1 MNIRLPN
8 HAQQGLD
15 ISYDTEIGIANE
27 ICSTLKSCFR
37 EGGGSSSRISQYQHR
52 MNSSREYWQS
62 RSRNKMNGS
71 FSSSTSSPN
80 RRNRRKSCLLSLDEL
95 YAIKGRFSTSRKKKK
110 QQKVGSSMFIYII
123 VSFFVSL
130 EIMLL
135 FRLANK
141 ILWEERRCAVDTLST
156 H

>member
-27 ICSTLKSCFR
+27 IYSTLRNCFR
-37 EGGGSSSRISQYQHR
+37 EGGSSSSRISQYQLR

-71 FSSSTSSPN
+71 LSSSTSSPN

-95 YAIKGRFSTSRKKKK
+95 YAIKGRFSTSQKKKK
-110 QQKVGSSMFIYII
+110 QQKVGSSSLYIYII

-130 EIMLL
+130 EIVLL
-135 FRLANK
+135 LRLADK
-141 ILWEERRCAVDTLST
+141 ILWKEERRLGYTFC
-156 H
+156 

>member
-15 ISYDTEIGIANE
+15 INYDTEIGIANE
-27 ICSTLKSCFR
+27 IYSTLRNCFR
-37 EGGGSSSRISQYQHR
+37 EGGSSSSRISQYQLR

-62 RSRNKMNGS
+62 RSRKKMNGS

-95 YAIKGRFSTSRKKKK
+95 YAIKGRFSTRKKKK
-110 QQKVGSSMFIYII
+110 QQKVGSSSMFIYII

-141 ILWEERRCAVDTLST
+141 IL
-156 H
+156 

>member
-1 MNIRLPN
+1 MSIRLPN

-110 QQKVGSSMFIYII
+110 QQRVGSSMFIYII

-130 EIMLL
+130 EIVLL
-135 FRLANK
+135 LRLANK
-141 ILWEERRCAVDTLST
+141 ILWEERRLGYTFC
-156 H
+156 

>member
-27 ICSTLKSCFR
+27 IYSTLKSCFR
-37 EGGGSSSRISQYQHR
+37 EGGSSSSRISQYQLR

-62 RSRNKMNGS
+62 RSRNKVNGS
-71 FSSSTSSPN
+71 FSSSKSSPN
-80 RRNRRKSCLLSLDEL
+80 RRSRRKSCLLSLDEL
-95 YAIKGRFSTSRKKKK
+95 YAIKGRFSTRKKKK
-110 QQKVGSSMFIYII
+110 KQQQKVGSSLYVYII

-130 EIMLL
+130 EIVLL
-135 FRLANK
+135 LRLANK
-141 ILWEERRCAVDTLST
+141 IL
-156 H
+156 

>member
-1 MNIRLPN
+1 MSIRLPN

-110 QQKVGSSMFIYII
+110 QQRVGSSMFIYII

-130 EIMLL
+130 EIVLL
-135 FRLANK
+135 LRLANK
-141 ILWEERRCAVDTLST
+141 IL
-156 H
+156 

>member
-27 ICSTLKSCFR
+27 IYSTLKSCFR
-37 EGGGSSSRISQYQHR
+37 EGGSSSSRISQYQRR

-71 FSSSTSSPN
+71 FSSSTSFSPN
-80 RRNRRKSCLLSLDEL
+80 RRSLRKSCLLSLDEL
-95 YAIKGRFSTSRKKKK
+95 YAIKGRFSTRKKKKK
-110 QQKVGSSMFIYII
+110 QQKKVGSSSMFIYII

-141 ILWEERRCAVDTLST
+141 IL
-156 H
+156 

>member
-15 ISYDTEIGIANE
+15 ISYDIEIGIANK
-27 ICSTLKSCFR
+27 ICSTLKSCFK
-37 EGGGSSSRISQYQHR
+37 EGVSSSSHISQYQLR

-62 RSRNKMNGS
+62 RSRNKMNES

-80 RRNRRKSCLLSLDEL
+80 RRRRRKSCLLSLDEL

-110 QQKVGSSMFIYII
+110 KQQKVGSSSLYVYII

-141 ILWEERRCAVDTLST
+141 IL
-156 H
+156 

>member
-37 EGGGSSSRISQYQHR
+37 EGGSSSSRISQYQLR

-71 FSSSTSSPN
+71 FAFSSSTSSPN

-110 QQKVGSSMFIYII
+110 QQKVGLSSSLYIYII

-130 EIMLL
+130 EIVLL
-135 FRLANK
+135 LRLANK
-141 ILWEERRCAVDTLST
+141 ILREEEMRLG
-156 H
+156 

>member
-141 ILWEERRCAVDTLST
+141 IL
-156 H
+156 

>member
-37 EGGGSSSRISQYQHR
+37 EGGSASSRISQYQLR

-110 QQKVGSSMFIYII
+110 QQKVGSSSSLYIYII

-130 EIMLL
+130 EIVLL
-135 FRLANK
+135 LRLANK
-141 ILWEERRCAVDTLST
+141 ILREEEMRLG
-156 H
+156 

>member
-27 ICSTLKSCFR
+27 IYSTLKSCFR
-37 EGGGSSSRISQYQHR
+37 EGGSSSSRISQYQRR

-80 RRNRRKSCLLSLDEL
+80 RRSRRKSCLLSLDEL

-110 QQKVGSSMFIYII
+110 KKQQKVGSSSMFIYII

-141 ILWEERRCAVDTLST
+141 IL
-156 H
+156 